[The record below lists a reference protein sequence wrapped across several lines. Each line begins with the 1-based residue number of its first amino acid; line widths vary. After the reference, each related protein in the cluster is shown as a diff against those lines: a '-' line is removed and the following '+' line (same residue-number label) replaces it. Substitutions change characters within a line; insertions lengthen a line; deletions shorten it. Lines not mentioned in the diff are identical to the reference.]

1 MGGIIIFSLHVK
13 EEHPNNR
20 FECATQQHNTL
31 EQRRAAIFFS
41 VYVDTLPM
49 NIISPGEYNSYLHHL
64 SHVCPVAKQIIICL
78 MSHEA
83 AKHAGLPMSK

>member
-31 EQRRAAIFFS
+31 EQRRAAIFFLCVCRYAADEHHFARGIQFIPAS
-41 VYVDTLPM
+41 FVACVPRCQTNNYLP
-49 NIISPGEYNSYLHHL
+49 
-64 SHVCPVAKQIIICL
+64 
-78 MSHEA
+78 HE
-83 AKHAGLPMSK
+83 S